1 MLHAVGMSEPIHLA
15 DARAQRPD
23 VSWASLKP
31 ERAERVRPLT
41 DGLGVRGLGINLFTL
56 QPGHAGR
63 IHRHRRQ
70 EEIYVVLQ
78 GRLTVTVEGQSY
90 FADAEEVVRI
100 ASAVRRQISNDGPGV
115 CVFLALGVVGEHRR
129 GDAEAFSSWED
140 MTPRSP
146 RDVPQR

>member
-90 FADAEEVVRI
+90 FADAEEVVPSLPPSAGRSRTTGLAC
-100 ASAVRRQISNDGPGV
+100 ASSLPSAWSANTAAV
-115 CVFLALGVVGEHRR
+115 
-129 GDAEAFSSWED
+129 
-140 MTPRSP
+140 MPRPSAAG
-146 RDVPQR
+146 RT